1 MASIDPAQFPHLSAE
16 HRSVLTRMAQ
26 ALGDQVALDV
36 LSASPEQQIFRLEQF
51 ENFSNTQ
58 RLEGERSAQAQMQAT
73 ASLTAEMLR
82 SAAESREALERV
94 VSVVAGAATSLP
106 SAASAPQTPTSQTP
120 RPRAV
125 KIDAPKFDGADGD
138 KLIHWL
144 LAVERCAKAQLI
156 DSNEQMV
163 SYAISNLRGRA
174 SEWHSRRC
182 SPMSEGLPNAARQP
196 RSSRWQIRCGKKR
209 KRNVS
214 VERPASTETD
224 SIASA
229 SPTTRV
235 VQMGSLVP
243 GALGNKAPS
252 EMLVYSADVKGCEK
266 KMTVLVDCG
275 ASQNFVSKSALKQ
288 SLQAYER
295 LVHTGK
301 REKMIVRLADGSTVH
316 TEGVQVELSFSFCDF
331 VCKETFVVLAMG
343 SRYDLILGMPWLA
356 KHQPWIDWRAR
367 TVGSSTPSSD
377 EERRLRENFHAM
389 DASFEHA
396 VAGSPAGTHA
406 AAASPAQNT
415 LAVAG
420 SPARRC
426 AEAGSPAKRSTAAG
440 SPVCAEA
447 PESPDVDTGAQVCGS
462 RASEPA
468 PASDSDS
475 TGVHASASSYHPDGA
490 VLELRTARSRVRI
503 NRRGRRKLSARERD
517 SALASVAEETAASH
531 MIAPSLN
538 AAATSLRAF
547 DRISDPSIDRAHVDV
562 ALRRAT
568 RSPEANASDEV
579 FFAEFAALHE
589 LPSTVEAIVSLEEM
603 SYELFLTDLERDQIR
618 EIVVPTAFPR
628 GELCTSS
635 TADESVLESDKQR
648 RFAAQDW
655 DAVKGSP
662 YFDLWE
668 FKDVF
673 PDKVPSALPVD
684 RGVRHEI
691 DLEPGSKYCVT
702 RQWPLPRE
710 QVEAIDEFFA
720 KRALAGHVRESKS
733 PHSSPTFCVRK
744 ATGGWRIVHAFN
756 KLNAATIPAQTP
768 IPRKDVLIDS
778 MGGSTVFS
786 ALDLMDGF
794 YQILMRESDVPLTA
808 VSTPSGMLWEWLVMP
823 QGLKNA
829 PATFNRLVTHLLRP
843 HRAYA
848 PSYFDDIFAHSRAE
862 GDLSAVDVHKR
873 HLRSVLQCLR
883 DNSLYCNLK
892 KCIFGASEIPILGC
906 YVGKAGV
913 RADPEK
919 IEAIADWPIPKNV
932 KDLRKWLGLA
942 NYLHKYSHNYAARVR
957 PLTHLLKKDVEW
969 DWTNDVMNA
978 FIDVKES
985 LVRAPVLAL
994 PDHTKA
1000 FSVVCDAS
1008 DFAIGCALMQK
1019 DDDGHERV
1027 VSYQSRLLKA
1037 AEKNYPVHDKE
1048 LLAIKYALLKFRVH
1062 LLGATPFV
1070 VYTDHASLRTAINSP
1085 HLSQR
1090 MARWLAFFSEFNF
1103 RVEYKPGKENVL
1115 ADALSRRPD
1124 YESSADSSSDALCLE
1139 RTPDLMHLSISR
1151 VQTKLKDNIQS
1162 LYPKDDECRL
1172 LIAHFDGSSKESL
1185 PAKLESKLARFS
1197 YHDGLLWHRL
1207 SNFDYPRV
1215 YVPHDQDLKLSILH
1229 EFHDAPA
1236 SGHLGREKTFLQ
1248 VSNVFW
1254 WPHQYKWVANYVR
1267 SCEQCQR
1274 VKPAG
1279 KNKAPL
1285 HPLPIPQDC
1294 WKSVSMDFVF
1304 GFPEDK
1310 ARNTGV
1316 VVFVDRL
1323 SKMVHVAP
1331 VRKHVTAQ
1339 ETACLF
1345 LEHVFRYHGLPE
1357 SIVSDRDPRFTAAFW
1372 RELFRLL
1379 GTDLALST
1387 ADHPET
1393 DGQTE
1398 RVNRVVEDIL
1408 RSIAVDHP
1416 RDWSRWLPYAEFA
1429 INSSEHA
1436 STAVTPFYFNSL
1448 RHPRVPATLFEG
1460 VERSAVGGQLAAL
1473 DASARSPSPDVVS
1486 TAHVDARDAPPVRSR
1501 SESVTVLPDSTQSID
1516 MSGTVLSYGT
1526 RVPKDGSPTVL
1537 SYGTRVPID
1546 GSPTVLSYGTRAKN
1560 SQSQTESGDCSCE
1573 RQPRMEGRAVSHTG
1587 AEIDLSAARAARA
1600 TKKQDKAVAARQFVD
1615 ERAALLRRVRDQLAA
1630 AQDKQKLYADKSG
1643 RKNKQTFCVGD
1654 KVLLSIKN
1662 LPNDA
1667 VTTLP
1672 SGSKLLPRFI
1682 GPYTVVEKIG
1692 DLNYKLDLPTRMA
1705 THPVFYVGLLKRYHD
1720 ATVDFY
1726 PSPGERRSHQGAQT
1740 PPIETR
1746 ARCASPKASSL
1757 AERTSRGS
1765 ASRGHGT
1772 PPASDELPSAPS
1784 QALSPSASTAR
1795 FRPDIAGEGYGRL
1808 AVAPPK
1814 TMRSREP
1821 SEPPHLVQPPML
1833 KRSRAPPVPLI
1844 DKQGQRHYHVE
1855 RLLRVQRRKGNT
1867 HYLVKW
1873 RGYDVSQ
1880 SSWEPAERL
1889 LEDVPDMVT
1898 AFERSV
1904 ANVRAVPKRFTP
1916 VLDAKN
1922 AVSY

>member
-26 ALGDQVALDV
+26 ALGDQVALEL

-51 ENFSNTQ
+51 ENFSNAQ

-94 VSVVAGAATSLP
+94 VSVVAGAATSLS
-106 SAASAPQTPTSQTP
+106 SAAAAPQTPTSQTP

-163 SYAISNLRGRA
+163 SFAISNLRGRA
-174 SEWHSRRC
+174 SEWAFSTLLADECAFDTWDIFRAKITAMYQPPNNEVLLQGRFFSLRQGKLSLERYIQEMRSLC
-182 SPMSEGLPNAARQP
+182 AAITTSPLPESVKVPAFLNGLNSGPARQELYRRLP
-196 RSSRWQIRCGKKR
+196 ATMEDAIRIALVEQQSFRVSRPDWNAGRHNGAHTSHRAVTNGQRFHGPMPMDLSSAEVVCFNCGKRGHYQSKC
-209 KRNVS
+209 
-214 VERPASTETD
+214 PAPRQSAPRTGNQARD
-224 SIASA
+224 YQPPRGNHAHRASA

-252 EMLVYSADVKGCEK
+252 EMLVYSADVKGYEK

-316 TEGVQVELSFSFCDF
+316 TEGVRVELSFRFCDF

-343 SRYDLILGMPWLA
+343 SKYDLILGMPWLA

-367 TVGSSTPSSD
+367 TIGSSTPSSE
-377 EERRLRENFHAM
+377 EERRLREYFHAM
-389 DASFEHA
+389 DVSIKHA
-396 VAGSPAGTHA
+396 AAGSPAGRHA
-406 AAASPAQNT
+406 AAGSPASS
-415 LAVAG
+415 AHAAAE

-426 AEAGSPAKRSTAAG
+426 AEAGSPAKRYTVAG

-503 NRRGRRKLSARERD
+503 NRRGRRKLSARKRD

-531 MIAPSLN
+531 TIAPSLD
-538 AAATSLRAF
+538 AAAASLRAF

-562 ALRRAT
+562 ALRRAK

-579 FFAEFAALHE
+579 FFAEFAALHG
-589 LPSTVEAIVSLEEM
+589 LPSTVEAIVSLEGM
-603 SYELFLTDLERDQIR
+603 SFELFLTELERDQIR
-618 EIVVPTAFPR
+618 EIVVPTAFTR
-628 GELCTSS
+628 SELCTSS

-662 YFDLWE
+662 YFDLLWE

-684 RGVRHEI
+684 RG
-691 DLEPGSKYCVT
+691 
-702 RQWPLPRE
+702 
-710 QVEAIDEFFA
+710 VEAIDEFFA

-848 PSYFDDIFAHSRAE
+848 PSYFDDIFVHSRAE

-919 IEAIADWPIPKNV
+919 IKAIADWPIPKNV

-969 DWTNDVMNA
+969 DWTSDVMNA

-1124 YESSADSSSDALCLE
+1124 YESSVDNSADALL
-1139 RTPDLMHLSISR
+1139 
-1151 VQTKLKDNIQS
+1151 QTKLKDNIQS

-1197 YHDGLLWHRL
+1197 YHDGLLWHQL

-1379 GTDLALST
+1379 GTDLAMST

-1429 INSSEHA
+1429 INSSEHD

-1460 VERSAVGGQLAAL
+1460 VEYSAVGGQLAAL
-1473 DASARSPSPDVVS
+1473 DAN
-1486 TAHVDARDAPPVRSR
+1486 
-1501 SESVTVLPDSTQSID
+1501 
-1516 MSGTVLSYGT
+1516 
-1526 RVPKDGSPTVL
+1526 GSPTV
-1537 SYGTRVPID
+1537 P
-1546 GSPTVLSYGTRAKN
+1546 SYGTRAKN

-1573 RQPRMEGRAVSHTG
+1573 RQPRKGGREVTHTG

-1600 TKKQDKAVAARQFVD
+1600 TKKQDKAVAAARQFVD

-1672 SGSKLLPRFI
+1672 SGTRSPNANGNAPRVLRGFAETLP
-1682 GPYTVVEKIG
+1682 
-1692 DLNYKLDLPTRMA
+1692 
-1705 THPVFYVGLLKRYHD
+1705 
-1720 ATVDFY
+1720 
-1726 PSPGERRSHQGAQT
+1726 
-1740 PPIETR
+1740 
-1746 ARCASPKASSL
+1746 
-1757 AERTSRGS
+1757 
-1765 ASRGHGT
+1765 
-1772 PPASDELPSAPS
+1772 
-1784 QALSPSASTAR
+1784 
-1795 FRPDIAGEGYGRL
+1795 
-1808 AVAPPK
+1808 
-1814 TMRSREP
+1814 
-1821 SEPPHLVQPPML
+1821 
-1833 KRSRAPPVPLI
+1833 
-1844 DKQGQRHYHVE
+1844 
-1855 RLLRVQRRKGNT
+1855 
-1867 HYLVKW
+1867 
-1873 RGYDVSQ
+1873 
-1880 SSWEPAERL
+1880 
-1889 LEDVPDMVT
+1889 
-1898 AFERSV
+1898 
-1904 ANVRAVPKRFTP
+1904 
-1916 VLDAKN
+1916 
-1922 AVSY
+1922 

>member
-1 MASIDPAQFPHLSAE
+1 
-16 HRSVLTRMAQ
+16 
-26 ALGDQVALDV
+26 
-36 LSASPEQQIFRLEQF
+36 
-51 ENFSNTQ
+51 
-58 RLEGERSAQAQMQAT
+58 
-73 ASLTAEMLR
+73 
-82 SAAESREALERV
+82 
-94 VSVVAGAATSLP
+94 
-106 SAASAPQTPTSQTP
+106 
-120 RPRAV
+120 
-125 KIDAPKFDGADGD
+125 
-138 KLIHWL
+138 
-144 LAVERCAKAQLI
+144 
-156 DSNEQMV
+156 
-163 SYAISNLRGRA
+163 
-174 SEWHSRRC
+174 
-182 SPMSEGLPNAARQP
+182 
-196 RSSRWQIRCGKKR
+196 
-209 KRNVS
+209 
-214 VERPASTETD
+214 
-224 SIASA
+224 
-229 SPTTRV
+229 
-235 VQMGSLVP
+235 
-243 GALGNKAPS
+243 
-252 EMLVYSADVKGCEK
+252 
-266 KMTVLVDCG
+266 MTVLVDCG
-275 ASQNFVSKSALKQ
+275 ASQNFVSKAALEQ
-288 SLQAYER
+288 SLQACER
-295 LVHTGK
+295 LVHTSK
-301 REKMIVRLADGSTVH
+301 REEMIG
-316 TEGVQVELSFSFCDF
+316 C
-331 VCKETFVVLAMG
+331 
-343 SRYDLILGMPWLA
+343 LG
-356 KHQPWIDWRAR
+356 WRNISLESI
-367 TVGSSTPSSD
+367 G
-377 EERRLRENFHAM
+377 
-389 DASFEHA
+389 EHA
-396 VAGSPAGTHA
+396 QSEAPSLPLMKSEGSPAGRHA

-415 LAVAG
+415 HAVVG
-420 SPARRC
+420 SPARRY
-426 AEAGSPAKRSTAAG
+426 AVAVSPAKRSTAAG

-462 RASEPA
+462 KAPEPA

-475 TGVHASASSYHPDGA
+475 TGVHASTSSYHLDGA

-517 SALASVAEETAASH
+517 SALASVAEETAAPH

-662 YFDLWE
+662 YFDLLWE

-808 VSTPSGMLWEWLVMP
+808 VSTPSGMLWEWLIMP

-848 PSYFDDIFAHSRAE
+848 PSYFDDIFVHSRAE
-862 GDLSAVDVHKR
+862 GGLSVVDVHKR

-919 IEAIADWPIPKNV
+919 IKAIADWPIPKNV

-942 NYLHKYSHNYAARVR
+942 NYLHKCSHNYAARVR

-1019 DDDGHERV
+1019 DDDDHERV

-1124 YESSADSSSDALCLE
+1124 YESSVDDSSDALCLE

-1162 LYPKDDECRL
+1162 LYAKDDECRL
-1172 LIAHFDGSSKESL
+1172 LLAHFDGSSKESL
-1185 PAKLESKLARFS
+1185 PAKLESKLARLS

-1254 WPHQYKWVANYVR
+1254 WPHQYTWVANYVR

-1285 HPLPIPQDC
+1285 HLLPIPQDC

-1310 ARNTGV
+1310 TRNTGV

-1323 SKMVHVAP
+1323 SKMVHVVP

-1339 ETACLF
+1339 ETAP
-1345 LEHVFRYHGLPE
+1345 GP
-1357 SIVSDRDPRFTAAFW
+1357 AFY

-1448 RHPRVPATLFEG
+1448 RHLRVPATLFEG

-1473 DASARSPSPDVVS
+1473 DASARSPSPDVAS
-1486 TAHVDARDAPPVRSR
+1486 TAHVDARDAPPVQSR

-1526 RVPKDGSPTVL
+1526 RVS
-1537 SYGTRVPID
+1537 ID

-1573 RQPRMEGRAVSHTG
+1573 RQPRKEGRAVSHTG

-1600 TKKQDKAVAARQFVD
+1600 TKKQDKAAAAARQFVD

-1662 LPNDA
+1662 PPNDA

-1682 GPYTVVEKIG
+1682 RPYTVVEKIG

-1720 ATVDFY
+1720 ATVDSY
-1726 PSPGERRSHQGAQT
+1726 PSAGARRSHQGAQT

-1746 ARCASPKASSL
+1746 ARCASTKASSL

-1808 AVAPPK
+1808 AVAPQK

-1844 DKQGQRHYHVE
+1844 DKQGERHYHVE

-1889 LEDVPDMVT
+1889 REDVPDLVD
-1898 AFERSV
+1898 AFEAQLRDCHSREFDALLPAGHSSGGGISGTSTASFSSFFLFQSTREQRLHGREISESQLTAYSRSAIRCESRPAV
-1904 ANVRAVPKRFTP
+1904 ALRRHVDRIRGDRRSSCARRDLSVFLALAQSLDESADAFPLLSRELLADSFVGGHDTHVREHSDYMCQHSVKLTHAPPLCSFPRNTRMFP
-1916 VLDAKN
+1916 FLGAHARDPH
-1922 AVSY
+1922 VSHTDPSSVSHFKWGVV

>member
-1 MASIDPAQFPHLSAE
+1 MASVDPAQFPHLSAE

-51 ENFSNTQ
+51 ENFSNAQ

-94 VSVVAGAATSLP
+94 VSVVAGAATSLS

-174 SEWHSRRC
+174 SEWAFSTLLADECAFDTWDIFRARITAMYQPPNNEVLLQGRFFSLKQGKLSLERYIQEMRSLC
-182 SPMSEGLPNAARQP
+182 AAITTSPLPESVKVPAFLNGLNSGPARQELYQRLPATMEDAIRIALVEQQSFRVSRPDWNAGRHNGAHHSHRAVTNERRFHGPTPMDLSSAEVTCFNCGKRGHYQSKCPAPRQPAPRTGNQARDYQTP
-196 RSSRWQIRCGKKR
+196 RSNHAHRG
-209 KRNVS
+209 
-214 VERPASTETD
+214 
-224 SIASA
+224 
-229 SPTTRV
+229 
-235 VQMGSLVP
+235 
-243 GALGNKAPS
+243 
-252 EMLVYSADVKGCEK
+252 YEK

-275 ASQNFVSKSALKQ
+275 ASQNFVSKAALEQ

-295 LVHTGK
+295 LVHSGK

-331 VCKETFVVLAMG
+331 VCKETFVVPAMG

-367 TVGSSTPSSD
+367 TIGSSTPSSD
-377 EERRLRENFHAM
+377 GERRLREYFHAM

-396 VAGSPAGTHA
+396 VAGSPAGRHA

-415 LAVAG
+415 HAVAG
-420 SPARRC
+420 SPARSLC
-426 AEAGSPAKRSTAAG
+426 GSARK
-440 SPVCAEA
+440 
-447 PESPDVDTGAQVCGS
+447 PDVDTGAQVCGS

-475 TGVHASASSYHPDGA
+475 TGVHAPTSSYHPDGA

-503 NRRGRRKLSARERD
+503 NRRGLRKLSARERD
-517 SALASVAEETAASH
+517 SALASVAEETAASR

-547 DRISDPSIDRAHVDV
+547 DRISDPSIDRAHVEV

-589 LPSTVEAIVSLEEM
+589 PPSTAEAIVSLEEM

-618 EIVVPTAFPR
+618 EIVVPTAFHAWRTYAPR
-628 GELCTSS
+628 PLRMRVFWSQTN
-635 TADESVLESDKQR
+635 R
-648 RFAAQDW
+648 N
-655 DAVKGSP
+655 
-662 YFDLWE
+662 
-668 FKDVF
+668 DVF

-848 PSYFDDIFAHSRAE
+848 PSYFDDIFVHSRAE

-919 IEAIADWPIPKNV
+919 IKAIADWPIPKNV

-1124 YESSADSSSDALCLE
+1124 YESSVDDSSDALCLE

-1162 LYPKDDECRL
+1162 LYAKDDECRL

-1526 RVPKDGSPTVL
+1526 RVPKDGSPTVP
-1537 SYGTRVPID
+1537 SYGTRVSID

-1573 RQPRMEGRAVSHTG
+1573 RQPRMEGRAVSPTG

-1600 TKKQDKAVAARQFVD
+1600 TKKQDKAVAAARQFVD

-1643 RKNKQTFCVGD
+1643 RKNKQTFF
-1654 KVLLSIKN
+1654 
-1662 LPNDA
+1662 
-1667 VTTLP
+1667 TTLP
-1672 SGSKLLPRFI
+1672 SGTRSPNENGNAPRVLRGFAETLP
-1682 GPYTVVEKIG
+1682 
-1692 DLNYKLDLPTRMA
+1692 
-1705 THPVFYVGLLKRYHD
+1705 
-1720 ATVDFY
+1720 
-1726 PSPGERRSHQGAQT
+1726 
-1740 PPIETR
+1740 
-1746 ARCASPKASSL
+1746 
-1757 AERTSRGS
+1757 
-1765 ASRGHGT
+1765 
-1772 PPASDELPSAPS
+1772 
-1784 QALSPSASTAR
+1784 
-1795 FRPDIAGEGYGRL
+1795 
-1808 AVAPPK
+1808 
-1814 TMRSREP
+1814 
-1821 SEPPHLVQPPML
+1821 
-1833 KRSRAPPVPLI
+1833 
-1844 DKQGQRHYHVE
+1844 
-1855 RLLRVQRRKGNT
+1855 
-1867 HYLVKW
+1867 
-1873 RGYDVSQ
+1873 
-1880 SSWEPAERL
+1880 
-1889 LEDVPDMVT
+1889 
-1898 AFERSV
+1898 
-1904 ANVRAVPKRFTP
+1904 
-1916 VLDAKN
+1916 
-1922 AVSY
+1922 

>member
-1 MASIDPAQFPHLSAE
+1 MASVDPAQFPHLSAE

-26 ALGDQVALDV
+26 ALGDQVALEL

-51 ENFSNTQ
+51 ENFSNAQ

-94 VSVVAGAATSLP
+94 VAGAATSLS
-106 SAASAPQTPTSQTP
+106 SAAAAPQTPTSQTP

-163 SYAISNLRGRA
+163 SFAISNLRGRA
-174 SEWHSRRC
+174 SEWAFSTLLADECAFDTWDIFRAKITAMYQPPNNEVLLQGRFFSLRQGKLSLERYIQEMRSLC
-182 SPMSEGLPNAARQP
+182 AAITISPLPESVKVPAFLNGLNSGPARQELYRRLP
-196 RSSRWQIRCGKKR
+196 ATMEDAIRIALVEQQSFRVSRPDWNAGRHNGAHTSHRAVTNSQRFHGPMPMDLSSAEVVCFNCGKRGHYQSKC
-209 KRNVS
+209 
-214 VERPASTETD
+214 PAPRQSAPRTGNQARD
-224 SIASA
+224 YQPPRGNHAHRASA

-316 TEGVQVELSFSFCDF
+316 TEGVRVELSFRFCDF

-343 SRYDLILGMPWLA
+343 SKYDLILGMPWLA

-367 TVGSSTPSSD
+367 TIGSSTPSSS
-377 EERRLRENFHAM
+377 EERRLREYFHAM
-389 DASFEHA
+389 DVSVEHA
-396 VAGSPAGTHA
+396 AAGSPAGRHAAAGSPASNTHA
-406 AAASPAQNT
+406 AAESR
-415 LAVAG
+415 
-420 SPARRC
+420 ARRC
-426 AEAGSPAKRSTAAG
+426 AEAGSPAKRYTAAG

-468 PASDSDS
+468 PASGSDS
-475 TGVHASASSYHPDGA
+475 TGIHASTSSYHPDGA

-503 NRRGRRKLSARERD
+503 NRRGRRKLSARKRD

-531 MIAPSLN
+531 TIAPSLD
-538 AAATSLRAF
+538 AAAASLRAF

-562 ALRRAT
+562 ALRRAK

-603 SYELFLTDLERDQIR
+603 SFELFLTDLERDQIR
-618 EIVVPTAFPR
+618 EIVVPTAFTR
-628 GELCTSS
+628 SELCTSS

-662 YFDLWE
+662 YFDLLWE

-848 PSYFDDIFAHSRAE
+848 PSYFDDIFVHSRAE

-919 IEAIADWPIPKNV
+919 IKAIADWPIPKNV

-942 NYLHKYSHNYAARVR
+942 NYLRKYSHNYAARVR

-969 DWTNDVMNA
+969 DWTNDDMNA

-994 PDHTKA
+994 LDHTKT

-1124 YESSADSSSDALCLE
+1124 YKSSADSSSDALCLE

-1304 GFPEDK
+1304 GFQEDK

-1379 GTDLALST
+1379 GTDLAMST

-1436 STAVTPFYFNSL
+1436 STAVTPFYFTSL

-1460 VERSAVGGQLAAL
+1460 VEYSAVGGQLAAL
-1473 DASARSPSPDVVS
+1473 DASARPPSPDVAL
-1486 TAHVDARDAPPVRSR
+1486 TAHVDARNAPPVRSHF
-1501 SESVTVLPDSTQSID
+1501 ESVTVLPD
-1516 MSGTVLSYGT
+1516 GT
-1526 RVPKDGSPTVL
+1526 RSTFGEKNTVL

-1546 GSPTVLSYGTRAKN
+1546 RSSTVPSYGTRVPIDRSPTVPSYGTRAKN

-1573 RQPRMEGRAVSHTG
+1573 RQPRKGGRAVSPTG

-1600 TKKQDKAVAARQFVD
+1600 TKKQDKAVAAARQFVD

-1672 SGSKLLPRFI
+1672 SGTRSPNANGNAPRVLRGFAETLP
-1682 GPYTVVEKIG
+1682 
-1692 DLNYKLDLPTRMA
+1692 
-1705 THPVFYVGLLKRYHD
+1705 
-1720 ATVDFY
+1720 
-1726 PSPGERRSHQGAQT
+1726 
-1740 PPIETR
+1740 
-1746 ARCASPKASSL
+1746 
-1757 AERTSRGS
+1757 
-1765 ASRGHGT
+1765 
-1772 PPASDELPSAPS
+1772 
-1784 QALSPSASTAR
+1784 
-1795 FRPDIAGEGYGRL
+1795 
-1808 AVAPPK
+1808 
-1814 TMRSREP
+1814 
-1821 SEPPHLVQPPML
+1821 
-1833 KRSRAPPVPLI
+1833 
-1844 DKQGQRHYHVE
+1844 
-1855 RLLRVQRRKGNT
+1855 
-1867 HYLVKW
+1867 
-1873 RGYDVSQ
+1873 
-1880 SSWEPAERL
+1880 
-1889 LEDVPDMVT
+1889 
-1898 AFERSV
+1898 
-1904 ANVRAVPKRFTP
+1904 
-1916 VLDAKN
+1916 
-1922 AVSY
+1922 

>member
-26 ALGDQVALDV
+26 ALGDQVALEL

-51 ENFSNTQ
+51 ENFSNAQ

-94 VSVVAGAATSLP
+94 VSVVAGAATSLS
-106 SAASAPQTPTSQTP
+106 SAAAAPQTPTSQTP

-163 SYAISNLRGRA
+163 SFAISNLRGRA
-174 SEWHSRRC
+174 SEWAFSTLLADECAFDTWDIFRAKITAMYQPPNNEVLLQGRFFSLRQGKLSLERYIQEMRSLC
-182 SPMSEGLPNAARQP
+182 AAITISPLPESVKVPAFLNGLNSGPARQELYRRLP
-196 RSSRWQIRCGKKR
+196 ATMEDAIRIALVEQQSFRVSRPDWNAGRHNGAHTSHRAVTNSQRFHGPMPMDLSSAEVTCFNCGKRGHYQSKC
-209 KRNVS
+209 
-214 VERPASTETD
+214 PAPRQSAPRTGNQARD
-224 SIASA
+224 YQPPRGNHAHRASA

-252 EMLVYSADVKGCEK
+252 EMLVYSADVKGYEK

-316 TEGVQVELSFSFCDF
+316 TEGVRVELSFRFCDF

-343 SRYDLILGMPWLA
+343 SKYGLILGVPWLA

-367 TVGSSTPSSD
+367 TIGSSTPFSD
-377 EERRLRENFHAM
+377 EERRLREYFHAM
-389 DASFEHA
+389 DVSVEHA
-396 VAGSPAGTHA
+396 TAESR
-406 AAASPAQNT
+406 
-415 LAVAG
+415 
-420 SPARRC
+420 ARRC
-426 AEAGSPAKRSTAAG
+426 AETGSPAKRYTVTG

-503 NRRGRRKLSARERD
+503 NRRGRRKLSARKRD

-531 MIAPSLN
+531 TIAPSLN
-538 AAATSLRAF
+538 AAAASLRAF

-562 ALRRAT
+562 ALRRAK

-603 SYELFLTDLERDQIR
+603 SFELFLTELERDQIR
-618 EIVVPTAFPR
+618 EIVVPTAFTR
-628 GELCTSS
+628 SELCTSS

-662 YFDLWE
+662 YFDLLWE

-848 PSYFDDIFAHSRAE
+848 PSYFDDIFVHSRAE

-919 IEAIADWPIPKNV
+919 IKAIADWPIPKNV

-1124 YESSADSSSDALCLE
+1124 YESSVDNSADALCSE
-1139 RTPDLMHLSISR
+1139 RAPDLMHLSISR

-1197 YHDGLLWHRL
+1197 YHDGLLWHQL

-1379 GTDLALST
+1379 GTDLAMST

-1460 VERSAVGGQLAAL
+1460 VEYSAVGGQLAAL
-1473 DASARSPSPDVVS
+1473 DASARPPSPDVAL
-1486 TAHVDARDAPPVRSR
+1486 TAHVDARDAPPVRSHF
-1501 SESVTVLPDSTQSID
+1501 ESVTVLPD
-1516 MSGTVLSYGT
+1516 GT
-1526 RVPKDGSPTVL
+1526 RSTFGEKNTVQ

-1573 RQPRMEGRAVSHTG
+1573 RQPRKGGREVTHTG

-1600 TKKQDKAVAARQFVD
+1600 TKKQDKAVAAARQFVD

-1643 RKNKQTFCVGD
+1643 RKNKQTFF
-1654 KVLLSIKN
+1654 
-1662 LPNDA
+1662 
-1667 VTTLP
+1667 TTLP
-1672 SGSKLLPRFI
+1672 SGTRSPNANGNAPRVLRGFAETLP
-1682 GPYTVVEKIG
+1682 
-1692 DLNYKLDLPTRMA
+1692 
-1705 THPVFYVGLLKRYHD
+1705 
-1720 ATVDFY
+1720 
-1726 PSPGERRSHQGAQT
+1726 
-1740 PPIETR
+1740 
-1746 ARCASPKASSL
+1746 
-1757 AERTSRGS
+1757 
-1765 ASRGHGT
+1765 
-1772 PPASDELPSAPS
+1772 
-1784 QALSPSASTAR
+1784 
-1795 FRPDIAGEGYGRL
+1795 
-1808 AVAPPK
+1808 
-1814 TMRSREP
+1814 
-1821 SEPPHLVQPPML
+1821 
-1833 KRSRAPPVPLI
+1833 
-1844 DKQGQRHYHVE
+1844 
-1855 RLLRVQRRKGNT
+1855 
-1867 HYLVKW
+1867 
-1873 RGYDVSQ
+1873 
-1880 SSWEPAERL
+1880 
-1889 LEDVPDMVT
+1889 
-1898 AFERSV
+1898 
-1904 ANVRAVPKRFTP
+1904 
-1916 VLDAKN
+1916 
-1922 AVSY
+1922 

>member
-26 ALGDQVALDV
+26 ALGDQVALEL

-51 ENFSNTQ
+51 ENFSNAQ

-94 VSVVAGAATSLP
+94 VSVVAGAATSLS
-106 SAASAPQTPTSQTP
+106 SAAAAPQTPTSQTP

-163 SYAISNLRGRA
+163 SFAISNLRGRA
-174 SEWHSRRC
+174 SEWAFSTLLADECAFDTWDIFRAKITAMYQPPNNEVLLQGRFFSLRQGKLSLERYIQEMRSLC
-182 SPMSEGLPNAARQP
+182 AAITTSPLPESVKVPAFLNGLNSGPARQELYRRLP
-196 RSSRWQIRCGKKR
+196 ATMEDAIRIALVEQQSFRVSRPDWNAGRHNGAHTSHRAVTNGQRFHGPMPMDLSSAEVVCFNCGKRGHYQSKC
-209 KRNVS
+209 
-214 VERPASTETD
+214 PAPRQSAPRTGNQARD
-224 SIASA
+224 YQPPRGNHAHRASA

-252 EMLVYSADVKGCEK
+252 EMLVYSADVKGYKK

-301 REKMIVRLADGSTVH
+301 REKMIVRLTDGSTVH
-316 TEGVQVELSFSFCDF
+316 TEGVRVELSFRFCDF

-343 SRYDLILGMPWLA
+343 SKYDLILGMPWLA

-367 TVGSSTPSSD
+367 TIGSSTPSSD
-377 EERRLRENFHAM
+377 EERRLREYFHAM
-389 DASFEHA
+389 DVSIEHA
-396 VAGSPAGTHA
+396 AAGSPAG
-406 AAASPAQNT
+406 
-415 LAVAG
+415 
-420 SPARRC
+420 RC
-426 AEAGSPAKRSTAAG
+426 AEAGSPAKRYTVAG

-490 VLELRTARSRVRI
+490 VLEFRTARSRVRI
-503 NRRGRRKLSARERD
+503 NRRGRRKLSARKRD

-531 MIAPSLN
+531 TIAPSLD
-538 AAATSLRAF
+538 AAAASLRAF

-562 ALRRAT
+562 ALRRAK

-579 FFAEFAALHE
+579 FFAEFAALHG
-589 LPSTVEAIVSLEEM
+589 LPSTFEAIVSLEEM
-603 SYELFLTDLERDQIR
+603 SFELFLTELERDQIR
-618 EIVVPTAFPR
+618 EIVVPTAFTR
-628 GELCTSS
+628 SELCTSS

-662 YFDLWE
+662 YFDLLWE

-684 RGVRHEI
+684 RG
-691 DLEPGSKYCVT
+691 
-702 RQWPLPRE
+702 
-710 QVEAIDEFFA
+710 VEAIDEFFA

-848 PSYFDDIFAHSRAE
+848 PSYFDDIFVRSRAE

-919 IEAIADWPIPKNV
+919 IKAIADWPIPKNV

-969 DWTNDVMNA
+969 DWTSDVMNA

-1103 RVEYKPGKENVL
+1103 RVEYKPEKENVL

-1124 YESSADSSSDALCLE
+1124 YESSVDNSADALCSE
-1139 RTPDLMHLSISR
+1139 RAPDLMHLSISR

-1172 LIAHFDGSSKESL
+1172 LIAHFDGSSKEPL

-1197 YHDGLLWHRL
+1197 YHDGLLWHQL

-1379 GTDLALST
+1379 GTDLAMST

-1460 VERSAVGGQLAAL
+1460 VEYSAVGGQLAAL
-1473 DASARSPSPDVVS
+1473 DASARPPSPDVAL
-1486 TAHVDARDAPPVRSR
+1486 TAHVDARDAPPVRSHF
-1501 SESVTVLPDSTQSID
+1501 ESVTVLPDGTRSTF
-1516 MSGTVLSYGT
+1516 GEKNTVLSYGT
-1526 RVPKDGSPTVL
+1526 RVPIDRSSTVLSYGTRVPIDRSPTVPSYGTRVPIDRSPTVL

-1546 GSPTVLSYGTRAKN
+1546 RSPTVPSYGTRVPIDRSPTVPSYGTHAKN

-1573 RQPRMEGRAVSHTG
+1573 RQPRKGERAVSPTG

-1600 TKKQDKAVAARQFVD
+1600 TKKQDKAVAAARQFVD

-1643 RKNKQTFCVGD
+1643 RKNKQTFF
-1654 KVLLSIKN
+1654 
-1662 LPNDA
+1662 
-1667 VTTLP
+1667 TTLP
-1672 SGSKLLPRFI
+1672 SGTRSPNANGNAPRVLRGFAETLP
-1682 GPYTVVEKIG
+1682 
-1692 DLNYKLDLPTRMA
+1692 
-1705 THPVFYVGLLKRYHD
+1705 
-1720 ATVDFY
+1720 
-1726 PSPGERRSHQGAQT
+1726 
-1740 PPIETR
+1740 
-1746 ARCASPKASSL
+1746 
-1757 AERTSRGS
+1757 
-1765 ASRGHGT
+1765 
-1772 PPASDELPSAPS
+1772 
-1784 QALSPSASTAR
+1784 
-1795 FRPDIAGEGYGRL
+1795 
-1808 AVAPPK
+1808 
-1814 TMRSREP
+1814 
-1821 SEPPHLVQPPML
+1821 
-1833 KRSRAPPVPLI
+1833 
-1844 DKQGQRHYHVE
+1844 
-1855 RLLRVQRRKGNT
+1855 
-1867 HYLVKW
+1867 
-1873 RGYDVSQ
+1873 
-1880 SSWEPAERL
+1880 
-1889 LEDVPDMVT
+1889 
-1898 AFERSV
+1898 
-1904 ANVRAVPKRFTP
+1904 
-1916 VLDAKN
+1916 
-1922 AVSY
+1922 

>member
-16 HRSVLTRMAQ
+16 HRSVLIRMAQ

-51 ENFSNTQ
+51 ENFSNAQ

-94 VSVVAGAATSLP
+94 VSVVAGAATSLS

-174 SEWHSRRC
+174 SEWAFSTLLADECAFDTWDIFRARITAMYQPPNNEVLLQGRFFSLKQGKLSLERYIQEMRSLCAAITTSPLSESVKVPAFLNGLNSGPAHQELYRRLPVTMEDAIRIALVEQQSFRVSRPDWNAGRHNGAHHSHRAVTNERRFHGPT
-182 SPMSEGLPNAARQP
+182 PMDL
-196 RSSRWQIRCGKKR
+196 SSAEVTCFNCGKRGHYQSKC
-209 KRNVS
+209 
-214 VERPASTETD
+214 PAPRQSAPRTGNQARDYQTPRGNHAHR
-224 SIASA
+224 ASA

-243 GALGNKAPS
+243 GALDNKAPS
-252 EMLVYSADVKGCEK
+252 EMLVYSADVKGYEK

-275 ASQNFVSKSALKQ
+275 ASQNFVSKSALKK
-288 SLQAYER
+288 SLQAYDR
-295 LVHTGK
+295 LVHSGK
-301 REKMIVRLADGSTVH
+301 REKMISNSP
-316 TEGVQVELSFSFCDF
+316 SFFVDF
-331 VCKETFVVLAMG
+331 VCKK
-343 SRYDLILGMPWLA
+343 R
-356 KHQPWIDWRAR
+356 
-367 TVGSSTPSSD
+367 
-377 EERRLRENFHAM
+377 
-389 DASFEHA
+389 
-396 VAGSPAGTHA
+396 SPAGTHA

-440 SPVCAEA
+440 SPVSAEA

-462 RASEPA
+462 RAPEPA

-475 TGVHASASSYHPDGA
+475 AGVHASTSSYHPDGA

-503 NRRGRRKLSARERD
+503 NRRGRRKLSARKRD

-562 ALRRAT
+562 ALRCAK

-589 LPSTVEAIVSLEEM
+589 LPSTAEAIVSLEEM
-603 SYELFLTDLERDQIR
+603 SYELFLTDLERGQIR
-618 EIVVPTAFPR
+618 EIVVPTASTR
-628 GELCTSS
+628 SELCTSS
-635 TADESVLESDKQR
+635 TADESVLEPDKQK

-662 YFDLWE
+662 YFDLLWE

-786 ALDLMDGF
+786 ALNLMDGF

-829 PATFNRLVTHLLRP
+829 PATFNRLVMHLLRP

-848 PSYFDDIFAHSRAE
+848 PSYFDDIFVHSRAE

-892 KCIFGASEIPILGC
+892 KCVFGASEIPILGC

-919 IEAIADWPIPKNV
+919 IKAIADWPIPKNV

-1027 VSYQSRLLKA
+1027 VSYQCRLLKA

-1048 LLAIKYALLKFRVH
+1048 LLAIKCALLKFRVH
-1062 LLGATPFV
+1062 LLGATLFV
-1070 VYTDHASLRTAINSP
+1070 VYTGHASLRTAINSP

-1124 YESSADSSSDALCLE
+1124 YESSVGDSSDALCLE

-1151 VQTKLKDNIQS
+1151 VQAKLKDNIQS

-1172 LIAHFDGSSKESL
+1172 LLAHFDGSSKESL

-1248 VSNVFW
+1248 MSNVFW

-1339 ETACLF
+1339 ETACLL

-1436 STAVTPFYFNSL
+1436 SAAVTPFYFNSL

-1473 DASARSPSPDVVS
+1473 AASARPPSPDVAS
-1486 TAHVDARDAPPVRSR
+1486 TAHVDACDAPPVRSR
-1501 SESVTVLPDSTQSID
+1501 SESFTVLPDSTKGID
-1516 MSGTVLSYGT
+1516 MTGTVLSYST
-1526 RVPKDGSPTVL
+1526 RVPKDESPTVQ

-1546 GSPTVLSYGTRAKN
+1546 GSHTVPSYGTRAKN
-1560 SQSQTESGDCSCE
+1560 SQSRRNQATA
-1573 RQPRMEGRAVSHTG
+1573 RVS
-1587 AEIDLSAARAARA
+1587 A
-1600 TKKQDKAVAARQFVD
+1600 
-1615 ERAALLRRVRDQLAA
+1615 
-1630 AQDKQKLYADKSG
+1630 
-1643 RKNKQTFCVGD
+1643 
-1654 KVLLSIKN
+1654 
-1662 LPNDA
+1662 
-1667 VTTLP
+1667 
-1672 SGSKLLPRFI
+1672 
-1682 GPYTVVEKIG
+1682 
-1692 DLNYKLDLPTRMA
+1692 
-1705 THPVFYVGLLKRYHD
+1705 
-1720 ATVDFY
+1720 
-1726 PSPGERRSHQGAQT
+1726 SH
-1740 PPIETR
+1740 EWKD
-1746 ARCASPKASSL
+1746 ARC
-1757 AERTSRGS
+1757 
-1765 ASRGHGT
+1765 HT
-1772 PPASDELPSAPS
+1772 PA
-1784 QALSPSASTAR
+1784 Q
-1795 FRPDIAGEGYGRL
+1795 
-1808 AVAPPK
+1808 K
-1814 TMRSREP
+1814 
-1821 SEPPHLVQPPML
+1821 
-1833 KRSRAPPVPLI
+1833 
-1844 DKQGQRHYHVE
+1844 
-1855 RLLRVQRRKGNT
+1855 
-1867 HYLVKW
+1867 
-1873 RGYDVSQ
+1873 
-1880 SSWEPAERL
+1880 
-1889 LEDVPDMVT
+1889 
-1898 AFERSV
+1898 
-1904 ANVRAVPKRFTP
+1904 
-1916 VLDAKN
+1916 
-1922 AVSY
+1922 

>member
-51 ENFSNTQ
+51 ENFSNAQ
-58 RLEGERSAQAQMQAT
+58 RLEGERNAQAQMQAT

-94 VSVVAGAATSLP
+94 VSVVAGAATSLS
-106 SAASAPQTPTSQTP
+106 SAAAAPQTPTSQTP

-163 SYAISNLRGRA
+163 SFATSNLRGRA
-174 SEWHSRRC
+174 SEWAFSTLLADECAFDTWDIFRAKITAMYQPPNNEVLLQGRFFSLRQGKLSLERYIQEMRSLC
-182 SPMSEGLPNAARQP
+182 AAITTSPLPESVKVPAFLNGLNSGPARQELYRRLP
-196 RSSRWQIRCGKKR
+196 ATMEDAIRIALVEQQSFRVSRPDWNAGRHNGAHTSHRAVTNSQRFHGPMPMDLSSAEVTCFNCGKRGHYQSKC
-209 KRNVS
+209 
-214 VERPASTETD
+214 PAPRQSAPRTGNQARD
-224 SIASA
+224 YQPPRGNHAHRASA

-252 EMLVYSADVKGCEK
+252 EMLVYSADVKGYEK

-301 REKMIVRLADGSTVH
+301 REKMIVRLADGSAVH
-316 TEGVQVELSFSFCDF
+316 TEGVRVELSFRFCDF

-343 SRYDLILGMPWLA
+343 SKYDLILGMPWLA

-367 TVGSSTPSSD
+367 TIGSSTPSSD
-377 EERRLRENFHAM
+377 EERRLREYFHVM
-389 DASFEHA
+389 DVSIEHA
-396 VAGSPAGTHA
+396 AAGSPAGRHAAAGSPASSAHAAAGGPAGRHAAAGSPASNTHA
-406 AAASPAQNT
+406 AAE
-415 LAVAG
+415 

-426 AEAGSPAKRSTAAG
+426 AEAGSPAKRYTAAG

-475 TGVHASASSYHPDGA
+475 TGVHASASSYHHDGA

-503 NRRGRRKLSARERD
+503 NRRGRRKLSARKRD

-531 MIAPSLN
+531 TIAPSLD
-538 AAATSLRAF
+538 AAAASLRAF

-562 ALRRAT
+562 ALRRAK

-579 FFAEFAALHE
+579 FFAEFAALHG
-589 LPSTVEAIVSLEEM
+589 LPSTVEAIVSLEGM
-603 SYELFLTDLERDQIR
+603 SFELFLTELERDQIR
-618 EIVVPTAFPR
+618 EIVVPTAFTR
-628 GELCTSS
+628 SELCTSS

-662 YFDLWE
+662 YFDLLWE

-848 PSYFDDIFAHSRAE
+848 PSYFDDIFVHSRAE
-862 GDLSAVDVHKR
+862 GDLRAVDVHKR

-919 IEAIADWPIPKNV
+919 IKAIADWPIPKNV

-969 DWTNDVMNA
+969 DWTSDVMNA

-1124 YESSADSSSDALCLE
+1124 YESSVDNSADALCSE
-1139 RTPDLMHLSISR
+1139 RAPDLMHLSISR

-1197 YHDGLLWHRL
+1197 YHDGLLWHQL

-1279 KNKAPL
+1279 KNKA
-1285 HPLPIPQDC
+1285 PLPIPQDC

-1379 GTDLALST
+1379 GTDLAMST

-1416 RDWSRWLPYAEFA
+1416 RDWSRWLPYAEFT

-1460 VERSAVGGQLAAL
+1460 VEYSAVGGQLAAL
-1473 DASARSPSPDVVS
+1473 DASARPPSPDVAL
-1486 TAHVDARDAPPVRSR
+1486 TAHVDARDAPPVRSHF
-1501 SESVTVLPDSTQSID
+1501 ESVTVLPD
-1516 MSGTVLSYGT
+1516 GT
-1526 RVPKDGSPTVL
+1526 RSTFGEKNTVL

-1546 GSPTVLSYGTRAKN
+1546 RSSTVPSYGTRVPIDRSPTVPSYGTRVPIDRSPTVPSYGTRVPIDRSPTVLSYGTHAKN

-1573 RQPRMEGRAVSHTG
+1573 RQPRKGERAVPPTG

-1600 TKKQDKAVAARQFVD
+1600 TKKQDKAVAAARQFVD

-1643 RKNKQTFCVGD
+1643 RKNKQTFF
-1654 KVLLSIKN
+1654 
-1662 LPNDA
+1662 
-1667 VTTLP
+1667 TTLP
-1672 SGSKLLPRFI
+1672 SGTRSPNANGNAPRVLRGFAETLP
-1682 GPYTVVEKIG
+1682 
-1692 DLNYKLDLPTRMA
+1692 
-1705 THPVFYVGLLKRYHD
+1705 
-1720 ATVDFY
+1720 
-1726 PSPGERRSHQGAQT
+1726 
-1740 PPIETR
+1740 
-1746 ARCASPKASSL
+1746 
-1757 AERTSRGS
+1757 
-1765 ASRGHGT
+1765 
-1772 PPASDELPSAPS
+1772 
-1784 QALSPSASTAR
+1784 
-1795 FRPDIAGEGYGRL
+1795 
-1808 AVAPPK
+1808 
-1814 TMRSREP
+1814 
-1821 SEPPHLVQPPML
+1821 
-1833 KRSRAPPVPLI
+1833 
-1844 DKQGQRHYHVE
+1844 
-1855 RLLRVQRRKGNT
+1855 
-1867 HYLVKW
+1867 
-1873 RGYDVSQ
+1873 
-1880 SSWEPAERL
+1880 
-1889 LEDVPDMVT
+1889 
-1898 AFERSV
+1898 
-1904 ANVRAVPKRFTP
+1904 
-1916 VLDAKN
+1916 
-1922 AVSY
+1922 

>member
-26 ALGDQVALDV
+26 ALGDQVALEL

-51 ENFSNTQ
+51 ENFSNAQ
-58 RLEGERSAQAQMQAT
+58 RLEGERSAQAQMQVA

-94 VSVVAGAATSLP
+94 VSVVAGAATSLS
-106 SAASAPQTPTSQTP
+106 SAAAAPQTQTSQTP

-138 KLIHWL
+138 KLTHWL

-163 SYAISNLRGRA
+163 SFATSNLRGRA
-174 SEWHSRRC
+174 SEWAFSTLLADECAFDTWDIFRAKITAMYQPPNSEVLLQGRFFSLRQGKLSLERYIQEMRSLCAAITISPLPESVKVPAFLNGLNSGPARQELYRRLPATMEDAIRIALVEQQSFRVSRPDWNAGRHNGAHT
-182 SPMSEGLPNAARQP
+182 SHRAVTNSQRFHGPMPMDLSMSRSKAIRSSHWKSGKRLPTTARQP
-196 RSSRWQIRCGKKR
+196 RSSRWQIRCGKKG

-214 VERPASTETD
+214 AEAGRSTETD

-252 EMLVYSADVKGCEK
+252 EMLVYSADVKGYEK

-275 ASQNFVSKSALKQ
+275 VSQNFVSKSALKQ

-295 LVHTGK
+295 LVHTVK

-316 TEGVQVELSFSFCDF
+316 TEGVRVELSFRFCDF

-343 SRYDLILGMPWLA
+343 SKYDLILGMPWLA
-356 KHQPWIDWRAR
+356 KHQPWIDWRAS
-367 TVGSSTPSSD
+367 TIGSSTPSSD
-377 EERRLRENFHAM
+377 EERRLREYFHAV
-389 DASFEHA
+389 DVSVEHA
-396 VAGSPAGTHA
+396 A
-406 AAASPAQNT
+406 
-415 LAVAG
+415 AG

-426 AEAGSPAKRSTAAG
+426 AEAG

-462 RASEPA
+462 RESEPA

-475 TGVHASASSYHPDGA
+475 TGVHASASSYHLDGA
-490 VLELRTARSRVRI
+490 
-503 NRRGRRKLSARERD
+503 LSARKRD

-531 MIAPSLN
+531 TIAPSLN
-538 AAATSLRAF
+538 AAAASLRAF

-562 ALRRAT
+562 ALRHAK

-603 SYELFLTDLERDQIR
+603 SLELFLTDLERDQIR
-618 EIVVPTAFPR
+618 EIVVPTAFTR
-628 GELCTSS
+628 SELCTSS

-662 YFDLWE
+662 YFDLLWE

-848 PSYFDDIFAHSRAE
+848 PSYFDDIFVHSRAE

-919 IEAIADWPIPKNV
+919 IKAIADWPIPKNV

-969 DWTNDVMNA
+969 DWTSDVMNA

-1103 RVEYKPGKENVL
+1103 WVEYKPGKENVL

-1124 YESSADSSSDALCLE
+1124 HESSVDNSADALCSE
-1139 RTPDLMHLSISR
+1139 RSPDLMHLSISR

-1162 LYPKDDECRL
+1162 LYPNDDECRL
-1172 LIAHFDGSSKESL
+1172 LIAYFDGSSKESL

-1197 YHDGLLWHRL
+1197 YHDGLLWHQL

-1215 YVPHDQDLKLSILH
+1215 HVPHDQDLKLSILH

-1279 KNKAPL
+1279 KNKA
-1285 HPLPIPQDC
+1285 PLPIPQDC

-1379 GTDLALST
+1379 GTDLAMST

-1460 VERSAVGGQLAAL
+1460 VEYSAVGGQLAAL
-1473 DASARSPSPDVVS
+1473 DASARPPSPDVAL
-1486 TAHVDARDAPPVRSR
+1486 TAHVDARNAPPVRSHF
-1501 SESVTVLPDSTQSID
+1501 ESVTVLPD
-1516 MSGTVLSYGT
+1516 GT
-1526 RVPKDGSPTVL
+1526 RSTFGEKNTVQ

-1573 RQPRMEGRAVSHTG
+1573 RQPRKGGREVTHTG

-1600 TKKQDKAVAARQFVD
+1600 TKKQDKAVAAARQFVD

-1643 RKNKQTFCVGD
+1643 RKNKQTFC
-1654 KVLLSIKN
+1654 
-1662 LPNDA
+1662 
-1667 VTTLP
+1667 
-1672 SGSKLLPRFI
+1672 
-1682 GPYTVVEKIG
+1682 
-1692 DLNYKLDLPTRMA
+1692 
-1705 THPVFYVGLLKRYHD
+1705 
-1720 ATVDFY
+1720 
-1726 PSPGERRSHQGAQT
+1726 
-1740 PPIETR
+1740 
-1746 ARCASPKASSL
+1746 
-1757 AERTSRGS
+1757 
-1765 ASRGHGT
+1765 
-1772 PPASDELPSAPS
+1772 
-1784 QALSPSASTAR
+1784 
-1795 FRPDIAGEGYGRL
+1795 
-1808 AVAPPK
+1808 
-1814 TMRSREP
+1814 RE
-1821 SEPPHLVQPPML
+1821 
-1833 KRSRAPPVPLI
+1833 
-1844 DKQGQRHYHVE
+1844 
-1855 RLLRVQRRKGNT
+1855 
-1867 HYLVKW
+1867 
-1873 RGYDVSQ
+1873 
-1880 SSWEPAERL
+1880 
-1889 LEDVPDMVT
+1889 
-1898 AFERSV
+1898 
-1904 ANVRAVPKRFTP
+1904 
-1916 VLDAKN
+1916 
-1922 AVSY
+1922 